1 MNKRFCI
8 VIPAYNEAATISE
21 VVAGA
26 VEYAPVLVVDDGSSD
41 DTAERARAAGATVLV
56 NAENAGK
63 AASLWRGMVQAMNE
77 GADAVI
83 TMDADAQHDPAELP
97 RLQGAHI
104 TFPQRVI
111 LGARL
116 RERHATPPL
125 RLFGNRMANFWISWA
140 AGHPVADSQTG
151 YRVYPTELLGRLKP
165 AVARERSFVFESEI
179 LIEAARL
186 GYPTEPVPITAIYR
200 PTARASYYRGGLD
213 TWRIV
218 RMVGGKL
225 LARGM
230 YPQGLWRSLRPP
242 RPARPEAADHER
254 TH

>member
-1 MNKRFCI
+1 MNSGFCI
-8 VIPAYNEAATISE
+8 VIPAYNEAATIAE

-26 VEYAPVLVVDDGSSD
+26 SEHAPVLVVDDGSSD
-41 DTAERARAAGATVLV
+41 ATAERARTAGARVLV
-56 NAENAGK
+56 NEHNSGK
-63 AASLWRGMVQAMNE
+63 AASLWRGMNQALTD
-77 GADAVI
+77 GAEAVI

-97 RLQGAHI
+97 RLQAAYLAA
-104 TFPQRVI
+104 PRRVI

-116 RERHATPPL
+116 RERHVTPPL

-151 YRVYPTELLGRLKP
+151 YRVYPAELLRRLRP
-165 AVARERSFVFESEI
+165 TVARERSFVFESEI

-186 GYPTEPVPITAIYR
+186 GFPTEPVPITAIYR
-200 PTARASYYRGGLD
+200 PAARPSYYRGGLD

-225 LARGM
+225 FARGM
-230 YPQGLWRSLRPP
+230 YPQGLWRSLR
-242 RPARPEAADHER
+242 RTTDHER
-254 TH
+254 AH